1 MCVDLCMS
9 MCRCACV
16 DVCGGC
22 VCMWCLYGPSEC
34 STLFSLASGVN
45 SSLLGWGPQCIAT
58 SLQGLQPFGCN
69 SLWLMV
75 SLSPQEPALTGAP
88 PERGPCWAPLGPGLG
103 CKRQDEQPLWEHLC
117 QPHPSSL
124 AQPVLGDPWRFHHP
138 LLPGSLFPQWFLLS
152 PRTPASWPSREK
164 VSTGDRWG
172 PQIPVF

>member
-9 MCRCACV
+9 MC
-16 DVCGGC
+16 GC
-22 VCMWCLYGPSEC
+22 VCGRVWGLPCACGVSMDLLSAA
-34 STLFSLASGVN
+34 LFLSGIPCEQQ
-45 SSLLGWGPQCIAT
+45 SSRWGPQSIAT

-88 PERGPCWAPLGPGLG
+88 PERGPCWAPLGPTQG

-138 LLPGSLFPQWFLLS
+138 LLPGLS
-152 PRTPASWPSREK
+152 FSSGSCRAHGLQPHGHLGRR
-164 VSTGDRWG
+164 
-172 PQIPVF
+172 